1 MSVRLELL
9 LQKQE
14 RLLVLPDLFVVV
26 FFVVVLVVAFLFL
39 IQFYFFK
46 AIDLPSVILIHFS

>member
-46 AIDLPSVILIHFS
+46 VIDLLSVILIHFS